1 MTAAD
6 EYLARVER
14 GLAGMDRRLRE
25 DILKELRAHVADAV
39 QEGGDRAV
47 AGMESPGAVA
57 ARYKSMYGYAATYRA
72 IFVVAAALLSVPTLP
87 ILLYTSVGS
96 TVAFGVT
103 FAFLALLVAYLMV
116 VAVKAGSTVGL
127 FAGLA
132 ACLGRFA
139 SLAAFSATAG
149 AVVPDA
155 NAALLFI
162 AVSAFLILLGFLPGR
177 AKEKWTPKD
186 VTL

>member
-6 EYLARVER
+6 AYLDRVDR
-14 GLAGMDRRLRE
+14 GLAGMDPRLRE
-25 DILKELRAHVADAV
+25 DILKELRAHVADAT
-39 QEGGDRAV
+39 QEGGDGAV
-47 AGMESPGAVA
+47 ATMEPPAAVA
-57 ARYKSMYGYAATYRA
+57 ARYKAMYGYGAPYRA
-72 IFVVAAALLSVPTLP
+72 IFVLAAALLAVPTLP
-87 ILLYTSVGS
+87 VLLYAGTGS

-103 FAFLALLVAYLMV
+103 FVFLGLLVAYLML

-127 FAGLA
+127 FAGFA
-132 ACLGRFA
+132 ACLARFA
-139 SLAAFSATAG
+139 SLAVFSATAG

-162 AVSAFLILLGFLPGR
+162 GVSLLLVLLGFLPGR
-177 AKEKWTPKD
+177 AKERWTPKD